1 MSASR
6 VLVGLCLP
14 SLSIFTPM
22 LFHKFPVFLWLLKS
36 ERRWHTQIC
45 NFRCLITCVLQV
57 CTSHDLI
64 NAVAARCEWL
74 DGKCQRLLAT
84 ALKVQHCWTL
94 KTTVDDSRTLALA
107 TVASYKLKRD
117 CRRLSLSRATVS
129 DWSINQALCH
139 RGWSGGLANLHV
151 IHLVCACTGE
161 VYRTKQVA
169 SRLQYCFNR
178 FWKSL
183 CVSTRLTKICP
194 FVYI

>member
-57 CTSHDLI
+57 CMSHDLI

-74 DGKCQRLLAT
+74 DGKCQRLHWKFNIVELW
-84 ALKVQHCWTL
+84 KRQS
-94 KTTVDDSRTLALA
+94 TTVDDSRPLALA

-161 VYRTKQVA
+161 VYRT
-169 SRLQYCFNR
+169 
-178 FWKSL
+178 
-183 CVSTRLTKICP
+183 
-194 FVYI
+194 